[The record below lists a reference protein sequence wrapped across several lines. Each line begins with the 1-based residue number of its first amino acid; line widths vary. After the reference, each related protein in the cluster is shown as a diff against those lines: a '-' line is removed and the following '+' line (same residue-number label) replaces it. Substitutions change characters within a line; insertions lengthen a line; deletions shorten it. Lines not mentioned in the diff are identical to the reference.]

1 MMSFMLNKKLI
12 HAVLVGLLIG
22 AVPVARAWVT
32 PVDMSADHTG
42 LDAKNTVNT
51 TLGSTFDRCDTTL
64 GSYSVSIPP
73 AQCHRRNLIWQLDSS
88 AELVQWNPELGEDAD
103 WRLPTIK
110 ELARLVKYA
119 ATSSDDAFVE
129 QPLILNM
136 FTAVGGFMAS
146 STWLISSSH
155 RDIDGVPN
163 NGEAQIFGLNMGT
176 GEIAAFDT
184 VVASTI
190 EAVTNEPVDHAN
202 PDTVSIGDVISVSDL
217 TASGIQTI
225 VTIEVVAI
233 VSTDNVNGSI
243 EVNGNK
249 TSQTITLKKCDDL
262 NAGGA
267 CITTSD
273 ANVYALL
280 VHTQTV
286 SEVLIPAP

>member
-1 MMSFMLNKKLI
+1 MMSFTRNKKLI
-12 HAVLVGLLIG
+12 HAVLAGLLIG
-22 AVPVARAWVT
+22 AVPVSQAWVP
-32 PVDMSADHTG
+32 PVDMDVDHTG

-51 TLGSTFDRCDTTL
+51 TLGSFDRCDTSL
-64 GSYSVSIPP
+64 GDYPGSKP
-73 AQCHRRNLIWQLDSS
+73 AQCHRRNLIWKLDSS
-88 AELVQWNPELGEDAD
+88 AELVHWYPELGEDAD

-110 ELARLVKYA
+110 ELSRLVNYA
-119 ATSSDDAFVE
+119 SNDALVG

-136 FTAVGGFMAS
+136 FTAVGGFVAN

-163 NGEAQIFGLNMGT
+163 NGQAQIFGLNMGT

-190 EAVTNEPVDHAN
+190 EAVTGEIVDHAN
-202 PDTVSIGDVISVSDL
+202 PDTVSIGDVIAVSDS

-225 VTIEVVAI
+225 VSIEVVTI
-233 VSTDNVNGSI
+233 VSTDNVNSLI

-249 TSQTITLKKCDDL
+249 TSQTITLRKCDDL
-262 NAGGA
+262 NAGGV
-267 CITTSD
+267 CTTTSD

-286 SEVLIPAP
+286 SSVLDP